1 MHVIIVSGVVVRLSH
16 VEPKVSGWNPASYP
30 FFFPFVFLFCFSF
43 LFCFDCL
50 FVLLLFLKY
59 IPSRAKIVY
68 LRINNLNFYRFLR
81 LKFLFYCN
89 IFYKPKTVATC
100 SHSHEMRLHCLW
112 DEVWDREAMFSQ
124 LAKQSPRGGQR
135 ILQYFS
141 QLKKIISCIFVFLA
155 YRICLSVLKLRGKP
169 C

>member
-1 MHVIIVSGVVVRLSH
+1 MVRLSH

-30 FFFPFVFLFCFSF
+30 FFFPSVFLFCFSF

-100 SHSHEMRLHCLW
+100 RTHAVTAMRCVYIVYETRSGTEKRCSHNLHSGHPAW
-112 DEVWDREAMFSQ
+112 WSADTA
-124 LAKQSPRGGQR
+124 
-135 ILQYFS
+135 
-141 QLKKIISCIFVFLA
+141 
-155 YRICLSVLKLRGKP
+155 VLFP
-169 C
+169 E

>member
-16 VEPKVSGWNPASYP
+16 VEPKVSGWNPTSYP

-89 IFYKPKTVATC
+89 IFYNPKTVATC

-124 LAKQSPRGGQR
+124 LAKRSPRVVVSG
-135 ILQYFS
+135 YCSTFPNW
-141 QLKKIISCIFVFLA
+141 KK
-155 YRICLSVLKLRGKP
+155 
-169 C
+169 

>member
-1 MHVIIVSGVVVRLSH
+1 MHVIIVSGVEVRLSH

-30 FFFPFVFLFCFSF
+30 FFFPSVFLFSFSF

-112 DEVWDREAMFSQ
+112 DEVWPEKRCSHN
-124 LAKQSPRGGQR
+124 LQSGHPAWW
-135 ILQYFS
+135 S
-141 QLKKIISCIFVFLA
+141 A
-155 YRICLSVLKLRGKP
+155 DTAVLFP
-169 C
+169 E